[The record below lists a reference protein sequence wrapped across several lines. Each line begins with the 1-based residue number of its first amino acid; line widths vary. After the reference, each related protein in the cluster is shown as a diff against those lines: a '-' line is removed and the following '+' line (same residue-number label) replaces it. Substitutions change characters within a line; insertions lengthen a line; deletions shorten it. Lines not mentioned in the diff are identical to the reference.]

1 MKQFIAILL
10 CMGIMIASVVVVA
23 SCVNKEDESATDQV
37 TTNLFLND
45 TTSAVIPETTVMVE
59 SSSNTT
65 APNDTN
71 PPEPEVTTYYNITAE
86 ERDMLATLCYLEASI
101 CSPECQRAVVSVI
114 FNRLESGKWR
124 KDMNKD
130 GVITLYDIVYYPNAF
145 SPSGLIDS
153 YKNKTTL
160 DCYDAVDYV
169 IANGPT
175 VPTEVRYFRLGYDFN
190 WDNYVNYTIMDN
202 VYFGYFTN
210 WKQGAW

>member
-10 CMGIMIASVVVVA
+10 CIGIMIASVVVIA
-23 SCVNKEDESATDQV
+23 SCVDKENEVTTYQV
-37 TTNLFLND
+37 TTNPPRTS
-45 TTSAVIPETTVMVE
+45 TTSAVIPETTVKVE
-59 SSSNTT
+59 ASSNTT

-101 CSPECQRAVVSVI
+101 CSPECQRAIVSVI

-130 GVITLYDIVYYPNAF
+130 GEITLYDIVYYPNAF
-145 SPSGLIDS
+145 TPSGLIDS
-153 YKNKTTL
+153 YKNKTTQ

-169 IANGPT
+169 VANGPT
-175 VPTEVRYFRLGYDFN
+175 VPTYVRYFRTNYHFSWDGYEGYCD
-190 WDNYVNYTIMDN
+190 MDN
-202 VYFGYFTN
+202 VYFGYMAD
-210 WKQGAW
+210 WQKGAW